1 MSSIAFPRAS
11 YTPQS
16 LTDDDLKS
24 LGKTLVESNQLR
36 SSLVA
41 AGVIGPDSLKDDE
54 KFEAYVKFMMPS
66 TGRSREYY
74 ETNRDSLVSNA
85 KQLQSIYDKGDKKGG
100 TPEKMLAR
108 RTSQAIKV
116 CDRLKQTSIAQK
128 NNEIGPLTCF
138 NPECTKT
145 VVKVTKCAE
154 CIIAQYCSKECQ
166 KKNWPIH
173 KPRCNQLLVDSVPQD
188 LIVLT
193 GVLVFLFM
201 QPHPSILTIYPEFC
215 KDGAKSS
222 LWKKGILY
230 CWKDGIEKMGNHSLH
245 LENDDHKQELIKIIC
260 EITNPYMQK
269 VTEDSDLSFTRKD
282 TIKYQFD
289 LFRAFARYAKRSSGK

>member
-1 MSSIAFPRAS
+1 MSSIVFTRATN
-11 YTPQS
+11 TPQS
-16 LTDDDLKS
+16 LTGDDLKN

-41 AGVIGPDSLKDDE
+41 AGVTGPDSLKDDE
-54 KFEAYVKFMMPS
+54 KFEAYIKFMMPS

-74 ETNRDSLVSNA
+74 ESNRDLLISNA

-100 TPEKMLAR
+100 TPEKMLVR
-108 RTSQAIKV
+108 RTSQAIKIY
-116 CDRLKQTSIAQK
+116 DRLKQTNIAQE

-145 VVKVTKCAE
+145 VVKVTKCAN

-166 KKNWPIH
+166 IKDWPIH
-173 KPRCNQLLVDSVPQD
+173 KPECKQLLIDSVPQD

-193 GVLVFLFM
+193 SALIFLFM
-201 QPHPSILTIYPEFC
+201 DPHPSIVTIYPEFC
-215 KDGAKSS
+215 KDGANSS
-222 LWKKGILY
+222 LWKTGILY
-230 CWKDGIEKMGNHSLH
+230 CWKDGIEKMGSDSLYF
-245 LENDDHKQELIKIIC
+245 ENDDHKQELIKIIC

-269 VTEDSDLSFTRKD
+269 VTENSSLSFTKAD
-282 TIKYQFD
+282 TGKYQFD
-289 LFRAFARYAKRSSGK
+289 LFRAFAKYAKRSSGK